1 MDKKHIGI
9 VGAGV
14 AGLHLGLLLR
24 QHGVEATIIT
34 ERDPQQIA
42 GMRLLNTVA
51 HHYVTL
57 DRERSLGVY
66 HWPVEEFGY
75 SHHHHYFNLP
85 QPLAFSGAFTSMS
98 RGVDYRVYLPR
109 LMQDFAERGGT
120 LEYRE
125 LGADDLAKLAKR
137 FDLIVVGTGRGP
149 FGQLFEPVAEHSPF
163 SRPQRALCV
172 GLYTGLRP
180 TEPRGVTLSVSPG
193 HGELIDIPMLSFSGK
208 VDALL
213 LENVPGGDLEELAR
227 LRYDDDPKKFRATIL
242 AKLEKHHPSVYDR
255 IDPARFDLQQPHDL
269 LQGGVVPT
277 VRRSSVDLGDGKIA
291 IAVGDVHSVVDPV
304 IGQGANIASYS
315 AWVLGEEIVKSNQ
328 FDALFCERVDRRR
341 EERVLGAQ
349 RWTNFMLAPPSPE
362 FFGFVGAMSADRALC
377 DEFTENFNYPER
389 QWARLATPARIN
401 GWIAEAAARGAA
413 AQRAT
418 A

>member
-1 MDKKHIGI
+1 MGKHIGI
-9 VGAGV
+9 IGAGV

-24 QHGVEATIIT
+24 QHGVDATIIT
-34 ERDPQQIA
+34 ERNPDEIA
-42 GMRLLNTVA
+42 KMRLMNTVA

-57 DRERSLGVY
+57 DRERSLGVC

-75 SHHHHYFNLP
+75 GHHHHFFNTP
-85 QPLAFSGAFTSMS
+85 QPLAFSGSFTSMS

-109 LMQDFAERGGT
+109 LMQDFVERGGKI
-120 LEYRE
+120 EYRE
-125 LGADDLAKLAKR
+125 IAADELPKLAAR
-137 FDLIVVGTGRGP
+137 FDLIAVGTGRGP
-149 FGQLFEPVAEHSPF
+149 FGQMFEPIAAHSPF
-163 SRPQRALCV
+163 NRPQRALCV
-172 GLYTGLRP
+172 GLYTGVRA
-180 TEPRGVTLSVSPG
+180 TEPQGVTLSVSPG

-208 VDALL
+208 VHALL
-213 LENVPGGDLEELAR
+213 MENIPGGDLEELAR
-227 LRYDDDPKKFRATIL
+227 LRYDDDPKKFRMTLL

-255 IDPARFDLQQPHDL
+255 VDQARFDLQQPHDL

-291 IAVGDVHSVVDPV
+291 VAVGDVHSVVDPV

-315 AWVLGEEIVKSNQ
+315 AWVLGEEIVKSSQ
-328 FDALFCERVDRRR
+328 FDALFCERVDRKR

-349 RWTNFMLAPPSPE
+349 RWTNFMLMPPSQE
-362 FFGFVGAMSADRALC
+362 FLGLVGAMSANRPLC

-401 GWIAEAAARGAA
+401 AWVAEAAG
-413 AQRAT
+413 RA
-418 A
+418 

>member
-1 MDKKHIGI
+1 MEKRIGI
-9 VGAGV
+9 IGAGV

-24 QHGVEATIIT
+24 QHGVDATIIT
-34 ERDPQQIA
+34 ERDPEQIA
-42 GMRLLNTVA
+42 GMRLPNTVA
-51 HHYVTL
+51 HHYITL

-66 HWPVEEFGY
+66 HWPVEDYGY
-75 SHHHHYFNLP
+75 SHHHHFFNTP
-85 QPLAFSGAFTSMS
+85 QPLEFSGAFTAMS
-98 RGVDYRVYLPR
+98 RGVDYRIYLPR
-109 LMQDFAERGGT
+109 LMEDFAQRGGK
-120 LEYRE
+120 LEYRAI
-125 LGADDLAKLAKR
+125 GADELATLAAR
-137 FDLIVVGTGRGP
+137 FDLIAVGTGRGP

-163 SRPQRALCV
+163 TRPQRALCV

-180 TEPRGVTLSVSPG
+180 TDPPGVTLSVSPG

-213 LENVPGGDLEELAR
+213 MENVPGGDLEELAR
-227 LRYDDDPKKFRATIL
+227 LRYDDDPKQFRMTVL

-255 IDPARFDLQQPHDL
+255 IDMARFGLQQPHDL

-277 VRRSSVDLGDGKIA
+277 VRRTSVDLGDGKLA

-315 AWVLGEEIVKSNQ
+315 AWVLGEEIVKANQ

-341 EERVLGAQ
+341 EERVLAAQ

-362 FFGFVGAMSADRALC
+362 FLELVGTMSANKELV

-389 QWARLATPARIN
+389 QWARLATPARIK
-401 GWIAEAAARGAA
+401 GWIAEASARSGGAA
-413 AQRAT
+413 RAT